1 MNACDIPGSARGD
14 SGEGDA
20 PRRFVN
26 AAGWALTALVAAAI
40 WVGPAVAQE
49 APVAPPAASVPQAA
63 SLDALSI
70 VKLRSKS
77 VANARSAGTLG
88 AQREGTGVVI
98 DSNGLVM
105 TIGYLI
111 TEAETVDLSTAD
123 GKVFPATV
131 IGFDNVTGLG
141 LVRALTP
148 LPVRPVEM
156 GQSAEAVERDV
167 VLVVGF
173 DGVAPAYI
181 VSKRPFVGYWEY
193 LLDEA
198 IYTAPATVNWQGAAL
213 LSREGRLLGIGSL
226 AVGDAIGSR
235 AQVPG
240 NMFVPIDVIK
250 PVLGDFIAN
259 GRSTAKPRPW
269 IGVSSQEVQGNLI
282 ITRVSPE
289 GPADDAGLKAGDV
302 IVGIGGQPIK
312 GQADFYTR
320 LWKSGEAGA
329 EIAVEVLKGNR
340 VQTHKIKSIDRN
352 RYLRSGSTL

>member
-1 MNACDIPGSARGD
+1 M
-14 SGEGDA
+14 
-20 PRRFVN
+20 
-26 AAGWALTALVAAAI
+26 
-40 WVGPAVAQE
+40 
-49 APVAPPAASVPQAA
+49 
-63 SLDALSI
+63 
-70 VKLRSKS
+70 
-77 VANARSAGTLG
+77 
-88 AQREGTGVVI
+88 
-98 DSNGLVM
+98 GL
-105 TIGYLI
+105 
-111 TEAETVDLSTAD
+111 
-123 GKVFPATV
+123 
-131 IGFDNVTGLG
+131 
-141 LVRALTP
+141 
-148 LPVRPVEM
+148 
-156 GQSAEAVERDV
+156 SAEAAERDV

-226 AVGDAIGSR
+226 VVGDAMGSR
-235 AQVPG
+235 GQVPG

-259 GRSTAKPRPW
+259 GRSTTKPRPW

-282 ITRVSPE
+282 VTRVSPE